1 VKHKKR
7 INHVSSEVC
16 SDKSFRSRHLGIK
29 MKAPAI
35 VIARCL
41 CGPPKTCRR
50 SSSKKRKGVDD
61 GTSYAI
67 VCLEKTRCLES
78 SKRKHKSIEAISDGE
93 LQAATGLTGLSRK
106 KMKKSMKNIGAVEVR
121 RVPAALDDLV
131 EGPRKDFIFC
141 LWPDFRF
148 NVHRHCTPG
157 SENDFVDVETFLDD
171 ISEVQ
176 KEVVTSAVAATVEA
190 AEARPSGRQDEASS
204 EFAKEL
210 ELTIHQGEDPI
221 QDVPLIQTREDVPE
235 GQDPSHS
242 VAAFNESFGTS
253 HRGELL
259 SVDYEVAGIGD
270 GASRVLTL
278 RKSPTLITE
287 TREGALEQTLHS
299 LRQTPHDL
307 GKQPCTSSK
316 KSSTSLNRTSASSG
330 KKLPLK
336 ILVRKVCYFSWSLSL
351 KTS

>member
-1 VKHKKR
+1 
-7 INHVSSEVC
+7 
-16 SDKSFRSRHLGIK
+16 
-29 MKAPAI
+29 
-35 VIARCL
+35 
-41 CGPPKTCRR
+41 
-50 SSSKKRKGVDD
+50 
-61 GTSYAI
+61 
-67 VCLEKTRCLES
+67 
-78 SKRKHKSIEAISDGE
+78 
-93 LQAATGLTGLSRK
+93 
-106 KMKKSMKNIGAVEVR
+106 MKKIGAVEVR

-131 EGPRKDFIFC
+131 DGPRKGFFFC
-141 LWPDFRF
+141 LWPDFIF
-148 NVHRHCTPG
+148 NVHRHCTLG

-176 KEVVTSAVAATVEA
+176 KEVVRSAVAATVEA

-221 QDVPLIQTREDVPE
+221 QDVPLIQTCEDVPE

-253 HRGELL
+253 HRGELI

-307 GKQPCTSSK
+307 VKQPCTSSK

-330 KKLPLK
+330 KKVTIKNLSKKGSLFFMVSQSENFVT
-336 ILVRKVCYFSWSLSL
+336 LRFLLSL
-351 KTS
+351 VIFQTLRQFFEHIQPLRSRNTRRLMP